1 VAGRDAH
8 LELIPHFSKQ
18 PPETNEMDQLVKQRS
33 QALTALLVLAIIWG
47 YNWVVMKSALHYA
60 GPFQFAAMRT
70 FFGALVLFLV
80 LYVTRRSMRLTE
92 FPTMLVLGLLQNV
105 GFTGVLMWAL
115 VEGGAGKT
123 AVLTYTMPFWTLLFA
138 WPLLGERVHGWQWL
152 AVIAAVMGMVFIFDP
167 LHIRADAFSMM
178 LAVISGISWALSVI
192 MTKKLHR
199 RHPELDLINLTA
211 WPMLLGSLP
220 MVAIAFWVPA
230 PPILWTSY
238 LIVAILFNVILCG
251 AFAWLLWLFALQR
264 LPAGVASMGS
274 MLAPVIGV
282 VAAWIQLNEVPD
294 QMEITG
300 MGLIIFSLVLISV
313 LMMRPVNKANTLPP

>member
-1 VAGRDAH
+1 M
-8 LELIPHFSKQ
+8 
-18 PPETNEMDQLVKQRS
+18 NQLVKQRS

>member
-1 VAGRDAH
+1 
-8 LELIPHFSKQ
+8 
-18 PPETNEMDQLVKQRS
+18 
-33 QALTALLVLAIIWG
+33 
-47 YNWVVMKSALHYA
+47 
-60 GPFQFAAMRT
+60 
-70 FFGALVLFLV
+70 
-80 LYVTRRSMRLTE
+80 
-92 FPTMLVLGLLQNV
+92 
-105 GFTGVLMWAL
+105 
-115 VEGGAGKT
+115 
-123 AVLTYTMPFWTLLFA
+123 
-138 WPLLGERVHGWQWL
+138 
-152 AVIAAVMGMVFIFDP
+152 MGMVFIFDP

-230 PPILWTSY
+230 PPILWTTY

>member
-1 VAGRDAH
+1 
-8 LELIPHFSKQ
+8 
-18 PPETNEMDQLVKQRS
+18 MDQLVKQRS

-230 PPILWTSY
+230 PTILWTSY
-238 LIVAILFNVILCG
+238 LIGAILFNVILCG

-294 QMEITG
+294 RMEITG

>member
-1 VAGRDAH
+1 
-8 LELIPHFSKQ
+8 
-18 PPETNEMDQLVKQRS
+18 MDQLAKQRS
-33 QALTALLVLAIIWG
+33 QALLALFTLAIIWG
-47 YNWVVMKSALHYA
+47 YNWVVMKSALQYA

-80 LYVTRRSMRLTE
+80 LYVTRRSMKLIE
-92 FPTMLVLGLLQNV
+92 LPTMLVLGLLQNV

-123 AVLTYTMPFWTLLFA
+123 AVLTYTMPFWTLLLA
-138 WPLLGERVHGWQWL
+138 WPLLGERIHGWQWL
-152 AVIAAVMGMVFIFDP
+152 AVFSAVFGMVFIFDP
-167 LHIRADAFSMM
+167 LHIRADAFSMS
-178 LAVISGISWALSVI
+178 LAVLSGISWALSVI

-211 WPMLLGSLP
+211 WPMLLGSVP
-220 MVAIAFWVPA
+220 MVVIAWLIPA
-230 PPILWTSY
+230 PPMLWEPY
-238 LIVAILFNVILCG
+238 LIGAVLFNVILCG

-282 VAAWIQLNEVPD
+282 MAAWIQLGEVPD
-294 QMEITG
+294 QMESIG
-300 MGLIIFSLVLISV
+300 MVLIAFALLVISWV
-313 LMMRPVNKANTLPP
+313 TMREQPKKYQEV